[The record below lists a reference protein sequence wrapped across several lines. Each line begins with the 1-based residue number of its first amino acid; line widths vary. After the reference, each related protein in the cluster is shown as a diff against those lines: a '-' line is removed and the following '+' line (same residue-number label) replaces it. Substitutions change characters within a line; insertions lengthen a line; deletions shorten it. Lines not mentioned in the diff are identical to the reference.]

1 MVLVAPYSF
10 GFLCAIVYTTINN
23 DTTDIANNMKFSKFK
38 KFLLLIKKAF
48 VGLNSPSILLM
59 EKSIKEDFLVKK
71 SYVKL

>member
-10 GFLCAIVYTTINN
+10 GFLCAIVYTTIN